1 MSESPSFDRLLSDI
15 QNGDTKEAG
24 RVIELRFTNRLAALT
39 ASKLSERLRRRVGA
53 DDVVQSVYRTFFRRL
68 NDGGLELLDWESLWA
83 LLARIAV
90 RRTRHH
96 ARQAA
101 TAKRSQDRETPLTP
115 EIELFDQVPGPES
128 LMMTEELR
136 NTLVEEMRDKY
147 RPILERI
154 LEGHTHDEIARELA
168 TSISTVER
176 VHRKAREILKKLLAA
191 EI

>member
-1 MSESPSFDRLLSDI
+1 MDESTLTRLI
-15 QNGDTKEAG
+15 IG
-24 RVIELRFTNRLAALT
+24 LRSGNPNDVTDFWNHYGPMMTRMAEKNLAAGV
-39 ASKLSERLRRRVGA
+39 KRRVGA

-191 EI
+191 EM